1 MKLKH
6 ITVNSDKYILLEEY
20 KRLKEDC
27 VAKRNTIHYWK
38 GEVKELDEEVEEL
51 KGSLSQEVKLT
62 TALAMDLSK
71 PCKEVKTLKAERDH
85 NIKVAIKK
93 EDQLQKLKECV
104 ENRMKESIVTAI
116 NNKTEYRIGQ
126 KDALCLIYDEI
137 QQLIKELKP

>member
-62 TALAMDLSK
+62 TALA
-71 PCKEVKTLKAERDH
+71 KEVKTLKAERDH